1 MAKRKESKDMKP
13 ENERAEQIRLRLAA
27 GSLSLR
33 GVAEALHRLEN
44 DLYDD
49 ERGNDAVI
57 VRLLEHVV
65 EAEADA
71 MGEAEAFLNGL
82 HMCNPQPEAAA

>member
-1 MAKRKESKDMKP
+1 MAKRKESKPRTPDYEK
-13 ENERAEQIRLRLAA
+13 AEEIRLRLAA

-33 GVAEALHRLEN
+33 GVAEALRRLEN

-49 ERGNDAVI
+49 DRGNDAVI
-57 VRLLEHVV
+57 VRLLEHAV

-82 HMCNPQPEAAA
+82 HMRTPRTKAAA

>member
-1 MAKRKESKDMKP
+1 MANRKESKAKNPDY
-13 ENERAEQIRLRLAA
+13 ERAEKIRLRLAA
-27 GSLSLR
+27 GSASLR

-49 ERGNDAVI
+49 ERGNDAVL
-57 VRLLEHVV
+57 VRMLSHVV
-65 EAEADA
+65 EGEADA

-82 HMCNPQPEAAA
+82 PRNPQTEAA

>member
-1 MAKRKESKDMKP
+1 MAKGRQPRAGKP
-13 ENERAEQIRLRLAA
+13 DYEEAEKIRLRLAE
-27 GSLSLR
+27 GSLSLH
-33 GVAEALHRLEN
+33 GAAEALHRLEN

-82 HMCNPQPEAAA
+82 STRTPRTKEAA